1 MIMSAGS
8 AELSQLTLPALV
20 ELGEYALCVVFL
32 VSWLGLLYWSYLS
45 FLLLPA
51 TDAKVH
57 LLVISTLQQELR
69 VEELSKS
76 LSPGE
81 GPRQP

>member
-1 MIMSAGS
+1 MRADS
-8 AELSQLTLPALV
+8 AELSQLSLPALV
-20 ELGEYALCVVFL
+20 EFGEYALCVVFL
-32 VSWLGLLYWSYLS
+32 VSWLGLLSWSYLS
-45 FLLLPA
+45 FHLLPT

-57 LLVISTLQQELR
+57 LLVINTLQQELR

-81 GPRQP
+81 GPRRP